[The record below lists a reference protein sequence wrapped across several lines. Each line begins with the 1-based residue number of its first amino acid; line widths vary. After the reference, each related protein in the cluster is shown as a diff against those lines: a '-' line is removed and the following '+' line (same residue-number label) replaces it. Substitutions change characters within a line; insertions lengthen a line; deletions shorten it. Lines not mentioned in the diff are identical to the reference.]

1 MTTATRAFFS
11 ERAYVVTGGTQG
23 IGEAAAM
30 TLAREGAKGIVV
42 SGRNAE
48 NGKRV
53 AAALEKAGAGAAL
66 FVAAD
71 LEKPEDCR
79 RVVAECDR
87 RFGCVDG
94 LVNAAGI
101 TDRGTIADTTVELW
115 DRIFAV
121 NARAPFLLMQAAIAV
136 MRREGRGGAI
146 VNIITMSSHGGQPFI
161 TAYSASKGA
170 LATLTKNVAHA
181 VRFDRIRV
189 NGINMG
195 WADTPGEHRIKKLE
209 GQPADWLKRGEAAQ
223 PFGRLIKP
231 EDVANLTRFLLGPE
245 SGVMTGAVIDH
256 DQNVMG
262 AYD

>member
-1 MTTATRAFFS
+1 MENGRDFFAG
-11 ERAYVVTGGTQG
+11 RAYVVTGGTQG
-23 IGEAAAM
+23 IGEAAALA
-30 TLAREGAKGIVV
+30 LAREGVTGLVIC
-42 SGRNAE
+42 GRNAK
-48 NGKRV
+48 NGAQV
-53 AAALEKAGAGAAL
+53 AAALEKAGAGTAL
-66 FVAAD
+66 FVPAD

-87 RFGCVDG
+87 RFGRVDG
-94 LVNAAGI
+94 LINAAGV
-101 TDRGTIADTTVELW
+101 TDRGRIDDTTVELW
-115 DRIFAV
+115 DRIFAINV
-121 NARAPFLLMQAAIAV
+121 RAPFLLMQDAIAV

-181 VRFDRIRV
+181 VRVDRIRV
-189 NGINMG
+189 NGVNIG
-195 WADTPGEHRIKKLE
+195 WTDTPGEHRIKGLE
-209 GQPADWLKRGEAAQ
+209 GQPSDWLAKAEAAQ

-231 EDVANLTRFLLGPE
+231 ADVAHLCRYLLGPE
-245 SGVMTGAVIDH
+245 SGVMTGSVIDH